1 MNNIKY
7 NITAGS
13 SLWLLLFVSIIGYIL
28 VGLVGLFLPSDNAT
42 LALRIGSVFQ
52 QVFAFI
58 APAIVCALI
67 STRRPDIMLRLRGKI
82 HSKALLW
89 TIVVMIVSMPAME
102 ALVQLNDAMPMPEP
116 LYNFFRTIED
126 SAAQV
131 TETMIGGH
139 TVGNLIVNLLI
150 MAVMTGFSEE
160 ILFRGAL
167 TGTLARTRLGMA
179 GGIWVGAIIFS
190 LMHMQMFGFF
200 PRMLLGAFFGYLMF
214 WSGSIWLCVI
224 AHAINNG
231 LYIIAKHLGYD
242 EATVEQTSISI
253 IIVAISI
260 VLTIYSINQLRC
272 ATLEPKEPQDNA

>member
-102 ALVQLNDAMPMPEP
+102 A
-116 LYNFFRTIED
+116 
-126 SAAQV
+126 
-131 TETMIGGH
+131 
-139 TVGNLIVNLLI
+139 
-150 MAVMTGFSEE
+150 
-160 ILFRGAL
+160 
-167 TGTLARTRLGMA
+167 
-179 GGIWVGAIIFS
+179 
-190 LMHMQMFGFF
+190 
-200 PRMLLGAFFGYLMF
+200 
-214 WSGSIWLCVI
+214 
-224 AHAINNG
+224 
-231 LYIIAKHLGYD
+231 
-242 EATVEQTSISI
+242 
-253 IIVAISI
+253 
-260 VLTIYSINQLRC
+260 
-272 ATLEPKEPQDNA
+272 